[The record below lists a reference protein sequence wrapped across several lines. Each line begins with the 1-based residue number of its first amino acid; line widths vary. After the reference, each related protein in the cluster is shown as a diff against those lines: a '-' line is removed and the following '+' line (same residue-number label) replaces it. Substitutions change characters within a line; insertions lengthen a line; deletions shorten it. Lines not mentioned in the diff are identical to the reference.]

1 MKLLGLSIAVACQ
14 ICAFGPMAICQE
26 NTTPPV
32 RLHLARA
39 FPESLGSRVEFTASS
54 AQRDLSSKE
63 SQTIL
68 QLRGNVEART
78 IACVPAGAGDRV
90 VCEGSMVL
98 HADSID
104 FNETTGEMD
113 ARGNVRMMPYR
124 AVAKTVVPK

>member
-1 MKLLGLSIAVACQ
+1 MCQ
-14 ICAFGPMAICQE
+14 D
-26 NTTPPV
+26 NTTQPA

-39 FPESLGSRVEFTASS
+39 FPESGGSRVEFTASS

-104 FNETTGEMD
+104 FNETTGEMK
-113 ARGNVRMMPYR
+113 ARGNVRVIPYR
-124 AVAKTVVPK
+124 PAPQTVGPK